1 MRQKHSKNTKLQ
13 GVSPVLSKD
22 KQRTDDLL
30 HCSAKPNSALLWSTR
45 LCLRAEAK
53 AATTGARTNLGAQ
66 FAAV

>member
-1 MRQKHSKNTKLQ
+1 L
-13 GVSPVLSKD
+13 KD
-22 KQRTDDLL
+22 KLRTDDLL
-30 HCSAKPNSALLWSTR
+30 HCSAKLNGARYLDSMGLWSTR